1 MDADAIIDFSHPS
14 VLEDLLAFA
23 KEKKIPAVIATTGLN
38 EQQIEDIKTAV
49 GEACKNIC
57 CHGSEGWAEEFQVEC
72 LIDDEKME
80 IYVKDNSTEHNVKKL
95 YKPCLDCPNEGD
107 LALFVITSL
116 MDKLEIIKGENC
128 KNTIKMVKEK

>member
-1 MDADAIIDFSHPS
+1 MADKLTFVIPGKPEYITMVRLAVGSAADNAGFNID
-14 VLEDLLAFA
+14 
-23 KEKKIPAVIATTGLN
+23 
-38 EQQIEDIKTAV
+38 QIEDIKTAV

-57 CHGSEGWAEEFQVEC
+57 CHGSDGWAEEFQVEC

-80 IYVKDNSTEHNVKKL
+80 IYVKDNSTGHNVKKL

-116 MDKLEIIKGENC
+116 MDKLEIIKTENC

>member
-1 MDADAIIDFSHPS
+1 MADKLTFVIPGKPEYITMVRLAVGSAADNAGFNID
-14 VLEDLLAFA
+14 
-23 KEKKIPAVIATTGLN
+23 
-38 EQQIEDIKTAV
+38 QIEDIKNAV

-57 CHGSEGWAEEFQVEC
+57 CHGSDGWAEEFQVEC

-80 IYVKDNSTEHNVKKL
+80 IYVRDKSTEHNVKKL

-107 LALFVITSL
+107 LALYVITTL
-116 MDKLEIIKGENC
+116 MDKLEIIKEENC

>member
-1 MDADAIIDFSHPS
+1 MADKLTFVIPGKPEYITM
-14 VLEDLLAFA
+14 VRLAVGSAADNAGFNV
-23 KEKKIPAVIATTGLN
+23 E
-38 EQQIEDIKTAV
+38 QIEDIKNAV

-72 LIDDEKME
+72 LIDEEKME

>member
-1 MDADAIIDFSHPS
+1 MADKLTFIIPGKPEYITM
-14 VLEDLLAFA
+14 VRLAVGSAADNAGFNI
-23 KEKKIPAVIATTGLN
+23 E
-38 EQQIEDIKTAV
+38 QIEDIKNAV

-72 LIDDEKME
+72 FIDDEKME

-95 YKPCLDCPNEGD
+95 YKACMDCPNEGD

>member
-1 MDADAIIDFSHPS
+1 MADKIKFVIPGKPEYITM
-14 VLEDLLAFA
+14 VRLAVGSAADNAGF
-23 KEKKIPAVIATTGLN
+23 N
-38 EQQIEDIKTAV
+38 FDQIEDIKNAV

-72 LIDDEKME
+72 IIEEDKMT
-80 IYVKDNSTEHNVKKL
+80 IYVKDTSTAHNIAKL

-107 LALFVITSL
+107 LALYVITSL
-116 MDKLEIIKGENC
+116 MDKLEIIKEENC

>member
-1 MDADAIIDFSHPS
+1 MADKLTFVIPGKPEYITMVRLAVGSAADNAGFNID
-14 VLEDLLAFA
+14 
-23 KEKKIPAVIATTGLN
+23 
-38 EQQIEDIKTAV
+38 QIEDIKNAV

-80 IYVKDNSTEHNVKKL
+80 IYVKDKSTEHNVKKL
-95 YKPCLDCPNEGD
+95 YRPCLDCPNEGD

-116 MDKLEIIKGENC
+116 MDKLEIIKEENC

>member
-1 MDADAIIDFSHPS
+1 MADKLTFVIPGKPEYITMVRLAVGSAADNAGFNID
-14 VLEDLLAFA
+14 
-23 KEKKIPAVIATTGLN
+23 
-38 EQQIEDIKTAV
+38 QIEDIKNAV

-80 IYVKDNSTEHNVKKL
+80 IYVKDKSTEHNVKKL
-95 YKPCLDCPNEGD
+95 YRPCLDCPNEGD

-116 MDKLEIIKGENC
+116 MDKLEIIKEENC
-128 KNTIKMVKEK
+128 KNTIKMVKVK